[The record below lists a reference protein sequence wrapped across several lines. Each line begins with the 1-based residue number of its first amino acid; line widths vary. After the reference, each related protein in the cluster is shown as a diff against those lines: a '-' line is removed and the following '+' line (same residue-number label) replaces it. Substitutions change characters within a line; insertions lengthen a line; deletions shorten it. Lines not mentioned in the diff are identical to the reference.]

1 MYLHVAELSKAI
13 CFESRNQDR
22 FFFIMQHTNSIRICM
37 KQNFSVLRTGAA
49 GSTLIAGIL
58 HLYLVA
64 GGALDRNFNTGIL
77 FLIGGLAQVFWVLPT
92 LMGWNKAW
100 YYVGIAGTL
109 SFMIIWIVTR
119 FPGNP
124 INGRGGSIGETAI
137 AVEIFQAAFVIL
149 SIIILSRDP
158 KVRK

>member
-1 MYLHVAELSKAI
+1 
-13 CFESRNQDR
+13 
-22 FFFIMQHTNSIRICM
+22 M
-37 KQNFSVLRTGAA
+37 KENFNILRSGAA
-49 GSTLIAGIL
+49 GSSLIAGIL
-58 HLYLVA
+58 HLSLVA
-64 GGALDRNFNTGIL
+64 GVIDRNFNTGIL

-92 LMGWNKAW
+92 LLGWNKAW

-109 SFMIIWIVTR
+109 TFMIIWVVTR

-137 AVEIFQAAFVIL
+137 VVEIFQAAFVIL